1 MLKELQELA
10 SFVLGFLPWI
20 LFLVLPSNGWDALQ
34 RSVVICLVASV
45 AIGWKALRKG
55 FVLQWATTAFF
66 LFSAVSLYG
75 FKWIWL
81 AENMGVIA
89 NSLLTGIIWF
99 TILIGKPFTV
109 ELAREEVPQE
119 LWHDEKFMSACRFI
133 AIFWG
138 MLLLVPSAASVFRV
152 FYPQALPDRFYLYLS
167 LCCIMAGTAFTSF
180 YKRMKRKQRET
191 MSKGH
196 SLE

>member
-34 RSVVICLVASV
+34 RSVAICLVASV

-55 FVLQWATTAFF
+55 FVLQWATVAFF
-66 LFSAVSLYG
+66 LFSAASLYA

-81 AENMGVIA
+81 AENMGIIA
-89 NSLLTGIIWF
+89 NSLLTGIIWL
-99 TILIGKPFTV
+99 TILIGKPFTI

-119 LWHDEKFMSACRFI
+119 LWHDEKFMSTCRFI
-133 AIFWG
+133 AVFWG
-138 MLLLVPSAASVFRV
+138 MLLLVPTAASVFRV
-152 FYPQALPDRFYLYLS
+152 FYSQAFPDRFYLYLS

-180 YKRMKRKQRET
+180 YKRMKRKQREM

-196 SLE
+196 NA